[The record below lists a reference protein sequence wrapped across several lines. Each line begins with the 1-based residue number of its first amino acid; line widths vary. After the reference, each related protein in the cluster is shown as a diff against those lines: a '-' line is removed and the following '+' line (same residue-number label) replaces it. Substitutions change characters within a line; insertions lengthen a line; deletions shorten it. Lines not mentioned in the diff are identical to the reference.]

1 MPRAGER
8 CRETAGARCTAA
20 ADPSSHRDGRPG
32 ANDNREIGGFGMRAT
47 NPVLVISMAL
57 CAVVGVWGVWQPAQ
71 MSGVALAFTGF
82 ALDSLDW
89 LFMAACTLFLGLS
102 LFLSIGPYG
111 NVRLGADHD
120 RPEFSTASWI
130 AMLFAGGMG
139 SGLLFWGVAEPVYH
153 FYSPPGEEGL
163 TPAAARTAF
172 ALTNLHWGFH
182 AWAIYG
188 VCALV
193 IGYFAFRRDAPSMVS
208 TPIRHSLGPL
218 LGARATDAVSLVSDI
233 VAVMAVVFGLA
244 GSLAMGTLMA
254 RSGMTEVFG
263 TPANDIMSMLILL
276 VMTVAFLASACTGVD
291 KGIKI
296 LSNINML
303 VAIAIMLTVIFVGP
317 TTFIFDAFVTS
328 IGDYLSRLVELSFRI
343 FAFDDALR
351 DWTHGWTL
359 TYLIWWIAWGPF
371 IGIFIARISRGR
383 TIREFCLGVILVP
396 TLFSMLWFAAFG
408 GAAIYIEMF
417 GGGGLAE
424 LVFEDVTKALFAFF
438 GYLPMTD
445 VLRVLGVLL
454 VFIFLVTSAD
464 SGTFVIAMM
473 TTNGNLNPDVR
484 TKLVW
489 GILIAAITAGTLFT
503 GSVEVAKAMAITGA
517 IPFTFIVLLQIVG
530 LLRALRE
537 ERLGAETDVAA
548 HAAAE

>member
-1 MPRAGER
+1 
-8 CRETAGARCTAA
+8 
-20 ADPSSHRDGRPG
+20 
-32 ANDNREIGGFGMRAT
+32 MRAT

-57 CAVVGVWGVWQPAQ
+57 CAVIGIWGVWLPEQ
-71 MSGVALAFTGF
+71 MSGAALAFTGF

-89 LFMAACTLFLGLS
+89 LFMAVCTMFLGLS

-111 NVRLGADHD
+111 HVRLGADDD

-139 SGLLFWGVAEPVYH
+139 SGLIFWGVAEPVYH
-153 FYSPPGEEGL
+153 FHSPPGEEGF
-163 TPAAARTAF
+163 TAEAARTAF
-172 ALTNLHWGFH
+172 AITNLHWGFH

-193 IGYFAFRRDAPSMVS
+193 IAYFTFRRNAPSMVS
-208 TPIRHSLGPL
+208 TPIRYSLRPL
-218 LGARATDAVSLVSDI
+218 LGDRATDTVSTLSDI
-233 VAVMAVVFGLA
+233 LAVMAVVFGLA

-254 RSGMTEVFG
+254 RSGMSEVFG
-263 TPANDIMSMLILL
+263 TPTDNTMSMLILFA
-276 VMTVAFLASACTGVD
+276 MTAAFLTSACTGVD

-303 VAIAIMLTVIFVGP
+303 IAIAIMLTVIFVGP
-317 TTFIFDAFVTS
+317 TTFILDAFVTS
-328 IGDYLSRLVELSFRI
+328 MGDYLSRLVELSFRI
-343 FAFDDALR
+343 FTFDDELR
-351 DWTHGWTL
+351 AWTHGWTL

-438 GYLPMTD
+438 AYLPLTD
-445 VLRVLGVLL
+445 LLRVLGVLL

-464 SGTFVIAMM
+464 SGTFVLAMM
-473 TTNGNLNPDVR
+473 TTNGNLNPDTM

-489 GILIAAITAGTLFT
+489 GLLIAAITAGTLFT
-503 GSVEVAKAMAITGA
+503 GSVDVAKAMAITGA

-537 ERLGAETDVAA
+537 ERLGVPAA
-548 HAAAE
+548 ARPADAAAE